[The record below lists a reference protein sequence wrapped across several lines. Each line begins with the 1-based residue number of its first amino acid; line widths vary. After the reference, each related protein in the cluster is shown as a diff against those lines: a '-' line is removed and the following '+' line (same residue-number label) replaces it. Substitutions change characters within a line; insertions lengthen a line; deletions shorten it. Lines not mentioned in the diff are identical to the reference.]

1 MPGSF
6 AATIVASLYF
16 AFIIATTPIAFVVP
30 ISQVFHQKITTSFII
45 FRSLMV
51 ISLEHHHR
59 SLCALLIIL
68 WSLTM
73 HWLAIEGDAHL
84 PRSIIIVMGKHRP
97 RTQLYQLTP
106 LTALTAGLL
115 SLRCFTF
122 HSFAKLLAY
131 WFRSQQHHL
140 NVIITCKL
148 HLNLDLAY
156 LEKPFNTFH

>member
-6 AATIVASLYF
+6 AATIVVILYF
-16 AFIIATTPIAFVVP
+16 AFIIATTPITFVVP

-45 FRSLMV
+45 FQSLTV

-73 HWLAIEGDAHL
+73 HWFAIEGDVHL
-84 PRSIIIVMGKHRP
+84 PHSIIIAMGKRRP
-97 RTQLYQLTP
+97 RTQLYQLMP

-115 SLRCFTF
+115 SLHCFTF
-122 HSFAKLLAY
+122 HNFAKRLAY
-131 WFRSQQHHL
+131 WLHSQQHHL

-148 HLNLDLAY
+148 RLNLDLAY
-156 LEKPFNTFH
+156 LEKSFNTFH